1 MYYVDITG
9 EVDSRSHLGYV
20 WGQTSQGLVV
30 CSHVEVKEREG
41 TRRVPRF
48 LNSSVEKMVVPLTGM
63 EIPSSG
69 DVSSSGTA

>member
-20 WGQTSQGLVV
+20 WGQMSQGLVV

-41 TRRVPRF
+41 TRRVPKF
-48 LNSSVEKMVVPLTGM
+48 F
-63 EIPSSG
+63 
-69 DVSSSGTA
+69 